1 MERFICV
8 VFCGAKQSNSSSFFV
23 SMIDI
28 CFWYHFIGNFPDIF
42 RPKKL
47 CFSGTARITF
57 NPPHEKFY
65 SFSSIHIEKS
75 SIHRKISP
83 ILFVFGWLVDNQLV
97 AAHSKSCTFSRNYSD
112 TSFS

>member
-1 MERFICV
+1 MERLIFV
-8 VFCGAKQSNSSSFFV
+8 MFCEAKQNNSSSFFV

-47 CFSGTARITF
+47 CFSGTTRIK
-57 NPPHEKFY
+57 KFY
-65 SFSSIHIEKS
+65 SFSSIHIEKL
-75 SIHRKISP
+75 SIHRELSP
-83 ILFVFGWLVDNQLV
+83 ILFIFGWLVDNQLV
-97 AAHSKSCTFSRNYSD
+97 AAHSKSCKFSRNYSD